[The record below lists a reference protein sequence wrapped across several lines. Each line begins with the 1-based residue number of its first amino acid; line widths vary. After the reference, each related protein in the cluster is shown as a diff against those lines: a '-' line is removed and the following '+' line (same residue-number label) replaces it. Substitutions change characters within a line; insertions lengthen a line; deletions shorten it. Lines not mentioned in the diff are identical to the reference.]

1 MAGRNR
7 GNDRYDDYDDFEEYE
22 ERQRMRRDY
31 EQDYGDYG
39 DYDDYG
45 DYGDDDEYD
54 DRYENYYA
62 EEEDFGDDYD
72 YIEEGEY
79 EDRARRN
86 VRSRSSRD
94 SRRSDRYDSRR
105 SDRYDSRRSGRYDDR
120 YDSRRSGR
128 SREDSR
134 KEKQKRRR
142 IILFIAELL
151 VLAVVLAFLYFA
163 TRVNKVEKAELQAEK
178 IEETI
183 SEEVKE
189 SVEVGEMKGYRNI
202 ALFGVDSTTGS
213 LEKDTRSDSIII
225 ASINEDTGEVKLVS
239 IYRDTYLN
247 LGNDSY
253 NKCNTAYAKGG
264 PEQAISM
271 LNMNLDMNITDFVT
285 VGFGGLKDV
294 IDAVGGIDIDVDEA
308 ELQHINN
315 YQLTMA
321 DNLKLNGYTEVT
333 HTGLQHLN
341 GLQATAYCRIR
352 YTTGWDYM
360 RAARQREVL
369 MATIEKAKTC
379 SPTTLISALDAIA
392 PEIYTSLDITKD
404 VPPMIMDLPKYYIHE
419 EDVSQMGNGFPQQDM
434 RTSGQISAA
443 LGDCVVP
450 RTLSDNVIW
459 LHHFLFEDEDYSVSQ
474 QVQNISNKID
484 ADTSWMP

>member
-105 SDRYDSRRSGRYDDR
+105 SDRYESRRSGRYDDR

-308 ELQHINN
+308 ELQH
-315 YQLTMA
+315 
-321 DNLKLNGYTEVT
+321 
-333 HTGLQHLN
+333 
-341 GLQATAYCRIR
+341 
-352 YTTGWDYM
+352 
-360 RAARQREVL
+360 
-369 MATIEKAKTC
+369 
-379 SPTTLISALDAIA
+379 
-392 PEIYTSLDITKD
+392 
-404 VPPMIMDLPKYYIHE
+404 
-419 EDVSQMGNGFPQQDM
+419 
-434 RTSGQISAA
+434 
-443 LGDCVVP
+443 
-450 RTLSDNVIW
+450 
-459 LHHFLFEDEDYSVSQ
+459 
-474 QVQNISNKID
+474 
-484 ADTSWMP
+484 

>member
-39 DYDDYG
+39 EYDDYG
-45 DYGDDDEYD
+45 DYDDDEYD
-54 DRYENYYA
+54 DRYDNYYA

-86 VRSRSSRD
+86 VRSRSRSSSSRRD
-94 SRRSDRYDSRR
+94 DRRSARSSSGRSSSRNSGRGRRSDKNQD
-105 SDRYDSRRSGRYDDR
+105 
-120 YDSRRSGR
+120 
-128 SREDSR
+128 
-134 KEKQKRRR
+134 KKKRR

-151 VLAVVLAFLYFA
+151 ILAVVLFFLYMT
-163 TRVNKVEKAELQAEK
+163 TRVEQVEKAELQTEK

-189 SVEVGEMKGYRNI
+189 NVEVGEMKGYRNI

-294 IDAVGGIDIDVDEA
+294 IDAVGGVDIDVDEA

-321 DNLKLNGYTEVT
+321 DNLKLSGYTEVT
-333 HTGLQHLN
+333 HTGMQHLN

-379 SPTTLISALDAIA
+379 SPATLISALDAIA

-404 VPPMIMDLPKYYIHE
+404 VPAMIADLPKYYIQE

-450 RTLSDNVIW
+450 RTLSDTVVW

-474 QVQNISNKID
+474 QVQTISNKID

>member
-202 ALFGVDSTTGS
+202 GVDSTTGS